1 MSKPIVTATYEQ
13 RRVEDTILTGVLTGE
28 IIHHQPGIDI
38 ELTFRLGDHERA
50 LTLLERAVADVRAQI
65 EETR

>member
-13 RRVEDTILTGVLTGE
+13 HRMEDVTLTGE
-28 IIHHQPGIDI
+28 IIHSQPGIDI

-50 LTLLERAVADVRAQI
+50 LALLERAAAGVRAQI

>member
-13 RRVEDTILTGVLTGE
+13 RRVEDVTLTGE
-28 IIHHQPGIDI
+28 IIHHQPGIDL

-50 LTLLERAVADVRAQI
+50 LALLERAVADVRAQI
-65 EETR
+65 EETA

>member
-13 RRVEDTILTGVLTGE
+13 RRVEDAILTGE
-28 IIHHQPGIDI
+28 IIHHRPGIDL

-50 LTLLERAVADVRAQI
+50 IALLERAAADVRAQI
-65 EETR
+65 EETA

>member
-13 RRVEDTILTGVLTGE
+13 RRMEDVTLTGE
-28 IIHHQPGIDI
+28 IIHRQPGIDI

-50 LTLLERAVADVRAQI
+50 LALLERAVADVRAQI

>member
-13 RRVEDTILTGVLTGE
+13 RRMERANYAGE

-38 ELTFRLGDHERA
+38 ELEFRLGDHERA
-50 LTLLERAVADVRAQI
+50 LALLERAVADVRAQI

>member
-13 RRVEDTILTGVLTGE
+13 RRMEDVTLTGE
-28 IIHHQPGIDI
+28 IIHSQPGIDI
-38 ELTFRLGDHERA
+38 ELEFRLSDHERA
-50 LTLLERAVADVRAQI
+50 LALLERAAADVRAQI

>member
-13 RRVEDTILTGVLTGE
+13 RRVEEAILTGE
-28 IIHHQPGIDI
+28 IIHHQPGIDL

-50 LTLLERAVADVRAQI
+50 IALLERAAADVRAQI
-65 EETR
+65 EETA